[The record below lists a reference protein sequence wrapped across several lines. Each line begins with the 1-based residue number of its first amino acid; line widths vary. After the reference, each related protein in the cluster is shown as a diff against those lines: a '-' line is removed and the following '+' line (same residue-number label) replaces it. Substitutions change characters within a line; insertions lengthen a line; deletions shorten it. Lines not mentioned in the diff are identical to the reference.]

1 MHRPLHTPTLS
12 KPELPTLAQSNI
24 INHSRPKSS
33 SRSSVKIDC
42 TRAWDE
48 ISGFKILRYGFV
60 LVIDGGMVF
69 GLGVSGIWGMGGR
82 ELWEEGWGWG
92 MRCEI

>member
-1 MHRPLHTPTLS
+1 M
-12 KPELPTLAQSNI
+12 
-24 INHSRPKSS
+24 
-33 SRSSVKIDC
+33 
-42 TRAWDE
+42 
-48 ISGFKILRYGFV
+48 